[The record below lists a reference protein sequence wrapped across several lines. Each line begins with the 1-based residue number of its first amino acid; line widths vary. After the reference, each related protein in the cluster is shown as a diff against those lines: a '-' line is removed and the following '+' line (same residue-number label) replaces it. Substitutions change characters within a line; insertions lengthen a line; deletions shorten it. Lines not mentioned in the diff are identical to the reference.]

1 MIRHHYSIAIDAMG
15 GENSP
20 EKVIEGLSF
29 FFKENKNN
37 FFFNIYGN
45 EDLILKYLKKF
56 NINNSA
62 NYQIINCLSKIEDK
76 NSVREAIKIGKE
88 TSMWKAIESVKNKDS
103 DVVISSGNTG
113 ALLVISKLI
122 LKMID
127 GIDKP
132 ALAGLWPNFKGTSI
146 VLDLGANIDFSEKN
160 YLDFSRIGAELYRVI
175 FNKAEPTVALLNV
188 GSEEI
193 KGHEELKNAFSK
205 LQNLKNNFKFNG
217 YIEGN
222 QIKDGNTDVI
232 ITDGFAGNIAL
243 KTAEGTAN
251 FITSE
256 IKKIFSSSIFSKFCY
271 MISYFLFAKIKKNLD
286 PRKYNGGI
294 FLGLNSLVIKSHGSA
309 DAIAFYH
316 SIKLT
321 SKILEGNL
329 INIIKSNFDNDK
341 N

>member
-1 MIRHHYSIAIDAMG
+1 MTMNHYNIAIDAMG
-15 GENSP
+15 GENAP
-20 EKVIEGLSF
+20 NKVIEGISF
-29 FFKENKNN
+29 FLKENNN

-45 EDLILKYLKKF
+45 EDLILKYLKQYK
-56 NINNSA
+56 IYSSS
-62 NYQIINCLSKIEDK
+62 NYKIINCSLQIEDK
-76 NSVREAIKIGKE
+76 NSVRDSIKIGKD

-103 DVVISSGNTG
+103 DVIISSGNTG

-132 ALAGLWPNFKGTSI
+132 ALAGLWPNFQGTSI
-146 VLDLGANIDFSEKN
+146 VLDLGANIDFNEKN
-160 YLDFSRIGAELYRVI
+160 YIDFSRIGAELYKVI
-175 FNKAEPTVALLNV
+175 FNKPEPNVALLNV

-193 KGHEELKNAFSK
+193 KGHDELKNSFNT
-205 LQNLKNNFKFNG
+205 LQNTKNKFKFCG

-222 QIKDGNTDVI
+222 QIKDGNVDVI
-232 ITDGFAGNIAL
+232 VTDGFAGNIAL

-251 FITSE
+251 YITGE
-256 IKKIFSSSIFSKFCY
+256 VKKIFSTSLLGKFCY
-271 MISYFLFAKIKKNLD
+271 LISYSLFSKIKKNLD

-309 DAIAFYH
+309 DSIAFYH

-321 SKILEGNL
+321 AKILEGNL
-329 INIIKSNFDNDK
+329 INRIKSNFDNDK